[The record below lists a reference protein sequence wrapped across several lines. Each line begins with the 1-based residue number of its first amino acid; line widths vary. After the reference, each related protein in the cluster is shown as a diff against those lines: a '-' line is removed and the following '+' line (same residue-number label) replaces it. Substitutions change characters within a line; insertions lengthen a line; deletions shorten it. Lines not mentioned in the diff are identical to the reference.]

1 MSKIMRVAVLAM
13 SLVSLFGVL
22 SSAAGATTWT
32 NSSDTN
38 FTATSSG
45 SILSVGAVSLNCSGP
60 TSTGTGTAAMATP
73 GAAPVVA
80 SGTVTFPSC
89 RLAGQHATVDC
100 TYGLTAASLAA
111 GVVSGT
117 ADVTCSVYQVS
128 REDCH
133 VQGSTAG
140 TYTNPA
146 GGVRGLLGLSHSAT
160 LRVFDG
166 SGARCPLGT
175 NVAGTLTPLNFQV
188 TSGTGGPV
196 FSRD

>member
-13 SLVSLFGVL
+13 SVVWLFGVL

-38 FTATSSG
+38 FTATSAG
-45 SILSVGAVSLNCSGP
+45 STLSVGAVSMNCTGA
-60 TSTGTGTAAMATP
+60 TSTGTGTAAMSTP

-80 SGTVTFPSC
+80 SGTLTFPSC
-89 RLAGQHATVDC
+89 RLAGPHATIDC
-100 TYGLTAASLAA
+100 AYGFTATSFAA
-111 GVVSGT
+111 GVVTGS

-146 GGVRGLLGLSHSAT
+146 PRGLLALSHSAT

-166 SGARCPLGT
+166 TGGRCPLGT